1 MWSSETTSRS
11 QLCPPTA
18 CTRDLIQVTYGQQR
32 ANSPASPS
40 FFFMFEG
47 FVVVGFFSFEG
58 EVAFNT
64 VTPEAE
70 VGGSLVRS
78 ARSPE

>member
-1 MWSSETTSRS
+1 MELRDNEQEPALSSHSVHQGSHSRYLRAAAS
-11 QLCPPTA
+11 QLAGLPF
-18 CTRDLIQVTYGQQR
+18 V
-32 ANSPASPS
+32 
-40 FFFMFEG
+40 FFMFEG

-64 VTPEAE
+64 DTPEAE